1 MSARFASIQEAM
13 ASGETLVIAH
23 RGAMASAPMNT
34 MAAFELALEQ
44 GADGI
49 ELDVQRSSD
58 GHAVILHDFSVDAT
72 TDGSGAVAEK
82 SLSELQELDA
92 GSWFSSDFAG
102 EGIPALG
109 QVFAS
114 LGDRTLFNVEIKSGS
129 GGSGKVEEGVAACVR
144 RFSMQNRVIIS
155 SFDPRVLLNFRLLMP
170 RVMIGFLYDSA
181 LPSAFL
187 IPLRKLSH
195 EARHPRHDMVDETYM
210 RWARENDYYVN
221 TWTVNEPGRAVELRR
236 LGVNAIISDDPKM
249 LVDALSS

>member
-1 MSARFASIQEAM
+1 MYS
-13 ASGETLVIAH
+13 V
-23 RGAMASAPMNT
+23 P
-34 MAAFELALEQ
+34 
-44 GADGI
+44 D
-49 ELDVQRSSD
+49 D

-72 TDGSGAVAEK
+72 TDGSGSVAEK
-82 SLSELQELDA
+82 SLSELRELDA

-102 EGIPALG
+102 EAIPALD

-129 GGSGKVEEGVAACVR
+129 EGSGKVEEGVAACVR

-155 SFDPRVLLNFRLLMP
+155 SFDPHVLLNFRLLMP

-181 LPSAFL
+181 LPPAYL

-195 EARHPRHDMVDETYM
+195 EARHPRHDMVDEAYM

-221 TWTVNEPGRAVELRR
+221 TWTVNERGRAVELRR

>member
-1 MSARFASIQEAM
+1 MSAKFTSIQEAM
-13 ASGETLVIAH
+13 ASGETLIMGH

-72 TDGSGAVAEK
+72 TNGSGPVADK
-82 SLSELQELDA
+82 PLSELRELDA

-102 EGIPALG
+102 EGIPTLD

-129 GGSGKVEEGVAACVR
+129 HGSGNVEEQVAACVR
-144 RFSMQNRVIIS
+144 RFSVGNRVIVS
-155 SFDPRVLLNFRLLMP
+155 SFDPTVLLNFRLLMP
-170 RVMIGFLYDSA
+170 RVMIGFLYDPELS
-181 LPSAFL
+181 PTYL
-187 IPLRKLSH
+187 ITLKQLSH

-210 RWARENDYYVN
+210 RWARDNGYYVN
-221 TWTVNEPGRAVELRR
+221 AWTVNERKRALELRR

>member
-1 MSARFASIQEAM
+1 MSAKFASIQEAM
-13 ASGETLVIAH
+13 ASGEMLIMAH

-72 TDGSGAVAEK
+72 TDGSGPVAGK

-92 GSWFSSDFAG
+92 GSWFSSDYAG
-102 EGIPALG
+102 EGIPTLD

-114 LGDRTLFNVEIKSGS
+114 LGDRTLFNVEIKSGRE
-129 GGSGKVEEGVAACVR
+129 GSGKVEERVAACVR
-144 RFSMQNRVIIS
+144 RFSVQNRVIVS
-155 SFDPRVLLNFRLLMP
+155 SFDPTVLLNFRLLMP
-170 RVMIGFLYDSA
+170 RVMIGFLYDSE
-181 LPSAFL
+181 LPAAYL

-195 EARHPRHDMVDETYM
+195 EARHPRHDMVDEVYM

-236 LGVNAIISDDPKM
+236 LGVNAIISNDPKM
-249 LVDALSS
+249 MIDALSS